1 MSTDAGTPA
10 RGNGSGNGSP
20 PVAPKGRRGLRDH
33 PLGKLLL
40 FALVLVAALVVAR
53 TCGSNNQEISQDE
66 AIEIAKE
73 NASFEP
79 CPELQCVQIRYVP
92 RGIPVRG
99 FWGVV
104 LSEELG
110 SDGEPSRTES
120 FLIDVQTGEAARA

>member
-1 MSTDAGTPA
+1 M
-10 RGNGSGNGSP
+10 
-20 PVAPKGRRGLRDH
+20 V
-33 PLGKLLL
+33 LL
-40 FALVLVAALVVAR
+40 AALLVAR
-53 TCGSNNQEISQDE
+53 TCGSNTKEISQDE

-79 CPELQCVQIRYVP
+79 CPQLQCVQIRYVP

-104 LSEELG
+104 LSDKID
-110 SDGEPSRTES
+110 SDGEPNRTES

>member
-1 MSTDAGTPA
+1 
-10 RGNGSGNGSP
+10 
-20 PVAPKGRRGLRDH
+20 
-33 PLGKLLL
+33 L

-79 CPELQCVQIRYVP
+79 CPQLQCVQIRYVP

-99 FWGVV
+99 YWGVV
-104 LSEELG
+104 LSETLD
-110 SDGEPSRTES
+110 SDGEPSRIES

>member
-1 MSTDAGTPA
+1 M
-10 RGNGSGNGSP
+10 
-20 PVAPKGRRGLRDH
+20 
-33 PLGKLLL
+33 L
-40 FALVLVAALVVAR
+40 FGLVLLAALVVAR
-53 TCGSNNQEISQDE
+53 TCGSNHQEISQEE

-79 CPELQCVQIRYVP
+79 CPQLQCVQIRYVP

-104 LSEELG
+104 LSDKLD
-110 SDGEPSRTES
+110 SDGESNRTES